1 MGYLVTLSE
10 WAGPGHR
17 EEYAAYC
24 AEVPNRAV
32 PPRQDITMFFSEFC
46 REVVG

>member
-1 MGYLVTLSE
+1 VEIPLSNL
-10 WAGPGHR
+10 AFKINLR
-17 EEYAAYC
+17 RYT
-24 AEVPNRAV
+24 EVPNRVV